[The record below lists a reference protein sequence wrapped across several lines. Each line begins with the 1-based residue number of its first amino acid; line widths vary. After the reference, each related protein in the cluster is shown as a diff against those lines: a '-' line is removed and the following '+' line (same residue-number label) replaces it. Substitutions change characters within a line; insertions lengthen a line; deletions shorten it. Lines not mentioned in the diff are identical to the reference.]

1 MLLWIILFIS
11 YTVGDVI
18 YAGSAGSESDECG
31 TNETN
36 LCSTFSKAFERCGSG
51 DKNVYVVNELSISE
65 VYEMTG
71 DKTYYVGGVISDEKL
86 PKIKG
91 TETFHL
97 TASTNTEWYEKY
109 NLMIFMIVLGI
120 I

>member
-11 YTVGDVI
+11 YTVEDVI
-18 YAGSAGSESDECG
+18 YAGSGGSTNNECG
-31 TNETN
+31 TSETN

-65 VYEMTG
+65 VYEMNG
-71 DKTYYVGGVISDEKL
+71 DKTYYVRGISNEEL
-86 PKIKG
+86 PKMKG

-97 TASTNTEWYEKY
+97 TASANTEWYEI
-109 NLMIFMIVLGI
+109 MI
-120 I
+120 